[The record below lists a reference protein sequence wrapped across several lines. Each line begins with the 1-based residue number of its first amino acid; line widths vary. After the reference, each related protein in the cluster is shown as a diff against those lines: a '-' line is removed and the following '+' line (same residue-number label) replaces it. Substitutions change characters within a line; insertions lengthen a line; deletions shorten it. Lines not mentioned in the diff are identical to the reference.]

1 MGQAGGGWAPGASGE
16 PSLELPAHAVGELGG
31 GGGVLQH
38 PASGQVGAILAAGGN
53 AEASDGKACGQQA
66 RRQVLGEVAG
76 GEGCGVGAFDGRVEV
91 GGDGDVLGRPGH
103 GGDLVVG
110 AGGQVVEPAPQGA
123 EAGGDVFSG
132 QGCQVR
138 QGAQAESG
146 EGLQQGAGVVP
157 QAAEGQAG
165 QECVQGPGGEELR
178 GSSRFDDDSLA
189 GGQDGSGQGVGDADL
204 ALDVGL
210 LGDGLHEG

>member
-1 MGQAGGGWAPGASGE
+1 M
-16 PSLELPAHAVGELGG
+16 
-31 GGGVLQH
+31 
-38 PASGQVGAILAAGGN
+38 
-53 AEASDGKACGQQA
+53 
-66 RRQVLGEVAG
+66 AG

-91 GGDGDVLGRPGH
+91 GGDGDVLGRPGY

-110 AGGQVVEPAPQGA
+110 AGGQVVEPVPQGA

-132 QGCQVR
+132 QGRQVR

-146 EGLQQGAGVVP
+146 EALQQGAGVAP

-178 GSSRFDDDSLA
+178 GPSRFDDDSLA
-189 GGQDGSGQGVGDADL
+189 GGQDGSGQGVSDADL

-210 LGDGLHEG
+210 LGNGLHEG